1 MVLELLVLATLT
13 TWTPTMVTLPTDKLH
28 VCRHVSASAL
38 EKIGRFKILTRA
50 CRPLLF
56 RLGDGS
62 KDYTMSLHHPRACS
76 AIN

>member
-1 MVLELLVLATLT
+1 MVLELRVLARWV

-38 EKIGRFKILTRA
+38 EKILTRA

-62 KDYTMSLHHPRACS
+62 KDYTMSLHLPQAHS
-76 AIN
+76 N

>member
-1 MVLELLVLATLT
+1 MVLELRVLARWI

-28 VCRHVSASAL
+28 VCRHVSTSAL
-38 EKIGRFKILTRA
+38 EKILTRA

-62 KDYTMSLHHPRACS
+62 KDYTMSLHHP
-76 AIN
+76 